1 MNRFNTS
8 YGKIQL
14 EEARATAYAGYD
26 AIYNYDKSGLSVAKA
41 LPGSTKEEKDYRKE
55 AVSIAKNFIDAKK
68 AAAKYFS
75 NNIVEFDVAVFE
87 TLFDKEDALEEELKA
102 TYQKLYK
109 ARDEKDKDGIDR
121 YMLIVKDIKAQQ
133 KSLEKEIKKATN
145 DNSVYNRA
153 ARPIIKAKKLLTQSE
168 NYARFDEIAAMYDE
182 AKIRHEQAMAD
193 AAAEAARL
201 AAEEKAYGEKLR
213 AEKAAKKAAKK
224 NK

>member
-1 MNRFNTS
+1 M
-8 YGKIQL
+8 
-14 EEARATAYAGYD
+14 
-26 AIYNYDKSGLSVAKA
+26 
-41 LPGSTKEEKDYRKE
+41 
-55 AVSIAKNFIDAKK
+55 
-68 AAAKYFS
+68 
-75 NNIVEFDVAVFE
+75 FE